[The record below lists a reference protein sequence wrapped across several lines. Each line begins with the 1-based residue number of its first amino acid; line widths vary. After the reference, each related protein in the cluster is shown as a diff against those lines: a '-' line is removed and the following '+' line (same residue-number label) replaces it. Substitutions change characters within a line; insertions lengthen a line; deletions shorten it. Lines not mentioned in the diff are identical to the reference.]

1 MKVLL
6 DETKKTLTRPVGS
19 SVGCLLGLDVVGSG
33 VGCEVGAF
41 EEFRGS
47 MRFTGYLTSL
57 TWFASLTGLD
67 GTGVGEALG
76 FSVGSR
82 DGELL
87 GFAVVWSGVGDDEGD
102 GVSG

>member
-1 MKVLL
+1 M
-6 DETKKTLTRPVGS
+6 
-19 SVGCLLGLDVVGSG
+19 
-33 VGCEVGAF
+33 
-41 EEFRGS
+41 
-47 MRFTGYLTSL
+47 
-57 TWFASLTGLD
+57 D

-87 GFAVVWSGVGDDEGD
+87 GFGVVGSGVGDDEGD

>member
-1 MKVLL
+1 MV
-6 DETKKTLTRPVGS
+6 
-19 SVGCLLGLDVVGSG
+19 
-33 VGCEVGAF
+33 
-41 EEFRGS
+41 
-47 MRFTGYLTSL
+47 
-57 TWFASLTGLD
+57 

-76 FSVGSR
+76 SFVGSR